1 MELYEFFREHPRC
14 ALGFSGGTDS
24 AYLLA
29 AGREYGAE
37 LRPYY
42 VRTAFQPRFE
52 LDDAFRMCEKLNVG
66 LTVLDYDILA
76 VPRVADNPRD
86 RCYFCKRAIFKLIR
100 EHASADG
107 FDTIIDGNNA
117 SDDAGDRPGMRAV
130 RELGVLS
137 PLRLCGITKAE
148 VRERSEALGLF
159 TARKPAYACLATR
172 VPAGTRI
179 EAADLAKIERGE
191 EALKAMGFSD
201 LRVRIMPDGARL
213 ELPGEQMARAVEMR
227 EDILSALVGD
237 FGRVVLDM
245 KGR

>member
-1 MELYEFFREHPRC
+1 MLC
-14 ALGFSGGTDS
+14 
-24 AYLLA
+24 
-29 AGREYGAE
+29 
-37 LRPYY
+37 
-42 VRTAFQPRFE
+42 
-52 LDDAFRMCEKLNVG
+52 
-66 LTVLDYDILA
+66 
-76 VPRVADNPRD
+76 
-86 RCYFCKRAIFKLIR
+86 
-100 EHASADG
+100 
-107 FDTIIDGNNA
+107 
-117 SDDAGDRPGMRAV
+117 
-130 RELGVLS
+130 

-201 LRVRIMPDGARL
+201 LRVRITPDGARL

-227 EDILSALVGD
+227 EDILSALGGD